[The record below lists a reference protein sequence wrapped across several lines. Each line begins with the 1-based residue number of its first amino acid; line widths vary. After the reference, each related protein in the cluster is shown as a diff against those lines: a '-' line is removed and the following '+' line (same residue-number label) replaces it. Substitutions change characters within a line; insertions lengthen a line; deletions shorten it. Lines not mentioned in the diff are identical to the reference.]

1 MFKLKTTL
9 GTNNIC
15 GPNLIRIRHEKG
27 LSQRQLAKNLQIAG
41 YDVDHHFI
49 RRIENGERFVTD
61 MELVALAKVLQVEI
75 TDLIDPTIP
84 VDSIVANEQ
93 DKRLSVQRN
102 VTAVIKKGPAC
113 HAADPFCYDFLGAY
127 FRISAKHVSQ

>member
-1 MFKLKTTL
+1 MFKLKPPL

-84 VDSIVANEQ
+84 WRCRKIPFDSIVANEQ
-93 DKRLSVQRN
+93 DKRLSVQ
-102 VTAVIKKGPAC
+102 KK
-113 HAADPFCYDFLGAY
+113 CYGCNKKDRLVMLKC
-127 FRISAKHVSQ
+127 SLLLDNMV

>member
-1 MFKLKTTL
+1 MK
-9 GTNNIC
+9 
-15 GPNLIRIRHEKG
+15 KG
-27 LSQRQLAKNLQIAG
+27 FLSDSWQKNLQIAG

-84 VDSIVANEQ
+84 VAVQKDS
-93 DKRLSVQRN
+93 L
-102 VTAVIKKGPAC
+102 
-113 HAADPFCYDFLGAY
+113 
-127 FRISAKHVSQ
+127 